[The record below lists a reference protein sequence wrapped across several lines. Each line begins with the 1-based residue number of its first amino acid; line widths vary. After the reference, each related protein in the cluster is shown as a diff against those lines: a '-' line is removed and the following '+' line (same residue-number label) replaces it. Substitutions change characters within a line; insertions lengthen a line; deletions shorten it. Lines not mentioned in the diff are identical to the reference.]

1 MRGHQAVLSWASSVL
16 RLLDLF
22 NNETACENVFKYIF
36 RRLLMSSLLLEDG
49 GKRKEEVHFKLGTIS
64 SLAFFHLQATFL
76 LPDVSTEAVTFLLS
90 FLLTGVLHIR

>member
-1 MRGHQAVLSWASSVL
+1 
-16 RLLDLF
+16 
-22 NNETACENVFKYIF
+22 
-36 RRLLMSSLLLEDG
+36 MSSLLLEDG